1 MQRWSVEV
9 EFVTHTLS
17 KKKHK
22 FNKNTRLSRKK
33 IEQISQKKFFINN
46 NLLSLSPSKE
56 YLQEEFFSSNIPLR
70 NLNKRSHNLIGI

>member
-1 MQRWSVEV
+1 MQRWHVEV

-17 KKKHK
+17 KKKKKKKKHK

-33 IEQISQKKFFINN
+33 IEKISQKKFFINN

-56 YLQEEFFSSNIPLR
+56 
-70 NLNKRSHNLIGI
+70 